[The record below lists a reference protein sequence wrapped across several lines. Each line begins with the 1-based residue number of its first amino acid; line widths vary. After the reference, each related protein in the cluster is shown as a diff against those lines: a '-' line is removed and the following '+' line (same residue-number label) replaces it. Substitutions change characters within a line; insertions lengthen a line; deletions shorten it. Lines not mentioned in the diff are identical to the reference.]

1 MKYLPLTK
9 SAELTKNYRRGG
21 WITLIIGLLIFSLV
35 SSLVI
40 QIGSSFSDSFGI
52 LIQLYF
58 YSLIILA
65 IILYSKFV
73 EKRDIQSL
81 GISSKNFTKKY
92 SFGAILGFLM
102 IGATII
108 GNLIMQSISISI
120 NNNVNILYLMLLLF
134 GFCIQGFAEELL
146 FKGYI
151 MNTIASM
158 SNMTIGIVINSVIF
172 SLNHATNPNVTSI
185 GLINIFLLG
194 FLLSLIFFY
203 SDNLYL
209 VGALHSSWN
218 FSIAI
223 LGLPVS
229 GKIVNETIFKIKTTD
244 SISILN
250 GGNFGLEGGLLAT
263 IILIIGVG
271 ICLYFIKIK
280 L

>member
-40 QIGSSFSDSFGI
+40 QIGSFFSDSFGI

-58 YSLIILA
+58 YSLVILA

-81 GISSKNFTKKY
+81 GISSKNFTKNY
-92 SFGAILGFLM
+92 SFGAILGFVM

-172 SLNHATNPNVTSI
+172 SLNHAINPNVTSI
-185 GLINIFLLG
+185 GLICVLQDLSTQYCKEKVHTFAPEIFL
-194 FLLSLIFFY
+194 
-203 SDNLYL
+203 
-209 VGALHSSWN
+209 
-218 FSIAI
+218 
-223 LGLPVS
+223 
-229 GKIVNETIFKIKTTD
+229 
-244 SISILN
+244 
-250 GGNFGLEGGLLAT
+250 
-263 IILIIGVG
+263 
-271 ICLYFIKIK
+271 
-280 L
+280 